1 MMVDTL
7 TPEPRVSEPVQM
19 APPSR
24 MGDTIFKWITLVM
37 AASVAALIVLV
48 GWQMWKGS
56 QLAIQKFGLGFLTSS
71 TWDPVRE
78 EFGALPFIFGT
89 VVSSLIALIIAVP
102 LSIATAV
109 YLTELAPPR
118 LRQPIVSIVE
128 MLAAVPSV
136 IFGLWGIFVMIP
148 WLREHVFPWLQKFL
162 GFLPLFRGPVYGVS
176 MLAAGIIIA
185 IMILPIITSVSREIL
200 RSVPDL
206 QREAAYGLGATRW
219 EVTRIAVLSY
229 AKRGL
234 CGAVILGLGRALGE
248 TMAVTMVIGN
258 RPEIAASL
266 LAPGYTLA
274 SVIANE
280 FTEAT
285 TDVYLSALFEIGLV
299 LFGVTILTNILAQLL
314 ISTIGGPR
322 SSRAVQ

>member
-1 MMVDTL
+1 MS
-7 TPEPRVSEPVQM
+7 VSVQSGIAL
-19 APPSR
+19 APPGR
-24 MGDTIFKWITLVM
+24 VGDRLFQWLTLGM
-37 AASVAALIVLV
+37 ALSVAVLIVLV
-48 GWQMWKGS
+48 GWELFAGS
-56 QLAIQKFGLGFLTSS
+56 RLALRQFGPRFLVHSD
-71 TWDPVRE
+71 WDPVQER
-78 EFGALPFIFGT
+78 FGALPFIYGT
-89 VVSSLIALIIAVP
+89 LVSSLVALVIAVP

-109 YLTELAPPR
+109 FLTELAPPW
-118 LRQPIVSIVE
+118 LRQPVVTMVE

-148 WLREHVFPWLQKFL
+148 WLREHVFPLLIKFF
-162 GFLPLFRGPVYGVS
+162 GFLPLFRGPNYGVS
-176 MLAAGIIIA
+176 LLAAGMIIA

-234 CGAVILGLGRALGE
+234 FGAAVLGLGRALGE

-258 RPEIAASL
+258 RPEISASL

-285 TDVYLSALFEIGLV
+285 TDLYLSALFEIGLV
-299 LFGVTILTNILAQLL
+299 LFGVTIVTNILAQLL
-314 ISTIGGPR
+314 IKSMSGPR
-322 SSRAVQ
+322 TSRAIQ